1 MPTVTRDRVVVTGM
15 GAVSSIG
22 IGLPAFLAGLRAGRC
37 AAAPI
42 EAFDTTGFEYAIGC
56 EIADFAPERW
66 ISTLPVDT
74 LGRATQFSVS
84 AARMAVADAGLA
96 AAELRRRRGLIAI
109 GTTDGEARDLDRLV
123 ETEVRD
129 SPAAMDPGLA
139 RRVPAGRLSAAV
151 AAELDLSDVEVVT
164 LPTACAAGNYAIGYG
179 YDAIRAGDVD
189 YAVCGGADAVCRK
202 TFTGF
207 YRIGT
212 MAPERCQP
220 FDKDRKGILVG
231 EGGGVLVLESL
242 RSARERGARVHA
254 EVLGFGLNC
263 DARHPVAPDE
273 DSVARCMQLALA
285 DAGVAP
291 GEVDFISAHGTGTRA
306 NDVTEAAAVRR
317 VFGADTAPR
326 TVSMKSMLGHSMGA
340 ASALASIGCVLAI
353 LDGFIPPT
361 ANHVETDPECGLD
374 CVPNVAVAA
383 RPRIVQNTGLAFG
396 GNNAVVVYGR
406 HEPAGVRPEPVR

>member
-1 MPTVTRDRVVVTGM
+1 M

-151 AAELDLSDVEVVT
+151 AGRARPQRRGGGHAPDRLRGRQLRDRLRLRRDPRRRRRLRRLRRGRRGVPQDLHRL
-164 LPTACAAGNYAIGYG
+164 LPDRHHGAGALPAVRQGPQG
-179 YDAIRAGDVD
+179 HPGRRGRRRAG
-189 YAVCGGADAVCRK
+189 AGEPALGPGAGRP
-202 TFTGF
+202 G
-207 YRIGT
+207 
-212 MAPERCQP
+212 
-220 FDKDRKGILVG
+220 
-231 EGGGVLVLESL
+231 L
-242 RSARERGARVHA
+242 RRGARLRPQLRRPAPGRAGRGQRGPVHA
-254 EVLGFGLNC
+254 ARARRRRRGPRRGRLHLRPRH
-263 DARHPVAPDE
+263 RHPGQRRDRGGAP
-273 DSVARCMQLALA
+273 SAGCSARTPRRARC
-285 DAGVAP
+285 P
-291 GEVDFISAHGTGTRA
+291 
-306 NDVTEAAAVRR
+306 
-317 VFGADTAPR
+317 
-326 TVSMKSMLGHSMGA
+326 
-340 ASALASIGCVLAI
+340 
-353 LDGFIPPT
+353 
-361 ANHVETDPECGLD
+361 
-374 CVPNVAVAA
+374 
-383 RPRIVQNTGLAFG
+383 
-396 GNNAVVVYGR
+396 
-406 HEPAGVRPEPVR
+406 